1 MQIDLGD
8 GFLLTEVREG
18 DQPAYVENLNDQ
30 EITDFMLL
38 TPYPYTAEHAQFWV
52 GHCLELARQKP
63 HPSEF
68 AIRRP
73 DGYLI
78 GGIGILLHTGKGSHR
93 GELGYWLTK
102 PYRGRGLMTRAVKA
116 AVAYGFE
123 TLGLK
128 RIEATA
134 FTHNPASQ
142 RVLERAGLSHEG
154 TLKGWHCKNEKLID
168 AVMFAIVAPTHVG

>member
-8 GFLLTEVREG
+8 GFHLTEVREG
-18 DQPAYVENLNDQ
+18 DQAAYVEHFRDK

-38 TPYPYTAEHAQFWV
+38 IPYPYTPEHAQFWV
-52 GHCLELARQKP
+52 HPCLELARQKP
-63 HPSEF
+63 HPTEF

-73 DGYLI
+73 DGFLI

-102 PYRGRGLMTRAVKA
+102 PYRGRGMMTRAVKTA
-116 AVAYGFE
+116 IGYGFE

-142 RVLERAGLSHEG
+142 RVLERAGLSREG

-168 AVMFAIVAPTHVG
+168 AVMFAIVAPTRVG